1 MANYQV
7 LFNGELVESAN
18 RDAVRDNLARELGLD
33 ERKAKQLFTGRT
45 VVIRSQLEQNE
56 AQAWQERFAE
66 LGAICRIKNL
76 EPTAQPL
83 GIRDG
88 NESKGGSDK
97 TLRDITAAHLECP
110 RCGHM
115 QLDASHCARC
125 GVDLEAAARQKRK
138 EDLMI
143 EKKLQALRDER
154 QRRAGGGQSEPTPA
168 PILTNPDSD
177 TNKANVHDIAAAKS
191 KKGVLNWLKR
201 S

>member
-7 LFNGELVESAN
+7 LFNGELVESASF
-18 RDAVRDNLARELGLD
+18 DAVRDNLARELGLD
-33 ERKAKQLFTGRT
+33 DRKAKQLFSGRT
-45 VVIRSQLEQNE
+45 VVIRSQLEQTE

-76 EPTAQPL
+76 APAEQPL

-88 NESKGGSDK
+88 LEANSEPDR

-110 RCGHM
+110 RCGYM

-125 GVDLEAAARQKRK
+125 GVDLEEAARVKRN

-143 EKKLQALRDER
+143 EKKLRALREER
-154 QRRAGGGQSEPTPA
+154 ERRSNQTLPPLQEEERSLPRAG
-168 PILTNPDSD
+168 
-177 TNKANVHDIAAAKS
+177 VYDIRESKS
-191 KKGVLNWLKR
+191 KPKKGMLSWLKR
-201 S
+201 T